1 MTLCVVRR
9 NRGLILHWQMGE
21 IMAKIGLV
29 LWWVLI
35 ISFRIL
41 LELGKKHRSFAT
53 LIFAWFGCLK
63 SPKSLETRRFSGYCN
78 FSYLPSNSVK
88 FGFGNLTRNQVVL
101 TGSWVRIPPA
111 PPRGNTG
118 PAVGWCCPF
127 GVQPRRQERRDCVQK
142 VQAGNPHFYHSSQQ
156 DLTLRGYTNT
166 IGINQQQL
174 HNFDF
179 CGI

>member
-9 NRGLILHWQMGE
+9 NRGLILHWQMGK

-78 FSYLPSNSVK
+78 FSNLPSNSVK
-88 FGFGNLTRNQVVL
+88 FGFGNLTRNQLNRKVP
-101 TGSWVRIPPA
+101 WVRIPPA
-111 PPRGNTG
+111 PPQR
-118 PAVGWCCPF
+118 VS
-127 GVQPRRQERRDCVQK
+127 
-142 VQAGNPHFYHSSQQ
+142 FYESSSF
-156 DLTLRGYTNT
+156 LFYIFYIYIVLM
-166 IGINQQQL
+166 L
-174 HNFDF
+174 
-179 CGI
+179 

>member
-9 NRGLILHWQMGE
+9 NRGIDLHWQMGE
-21 IMAKIGLV
+21 IVVGIGLV

-88 FGFGNLTRNQVVL
+88 FGFGNLTRNFL
-101 TGSWVRIPPA
+101 KSWLFA
-111 PPRGNTG
+111 PLKKPVNTG
-118 PAVGWCCPF
+118 FSPVRKLNILLFFPSVLSKSF
-127 GVQPRRQERRDCVQK
+127 RK
-142 VQAGNPHFYHSSQQ
+142 K
-156 DLTLRGYTNT
+156 
-166 IGINQQQL
+166 
-174 HNFDF
+174 
-179 CGI
+179 CGITYTESCPSGRRCSTRNRGRYTVAPWPESLDFMGFFGYS